1 LPFNKKSLN
10 LKAMLEQR
18 KEQGLIAVLNRIGV
32 EAVNWAR
39 ENGNYT
45 DRTGNL
51 RNSINYAIFKDGKLY
66 NDFGNLT
73 SEQISY
79 ITNEIEIVNGYTLV
93 IYAGMYYGV
102 YVEARGYVVLSGSLQ
117 ASETSKLLAEALG
130 NAVRRL

>member
-1 LPFNKKSLN
+1 
-10 LKAMLEQR
+10 MLEQR

-39 ENGNYT
+39 QNGNYT

-51 RNSINYAIFKDGKLY
+51 RNSINYAIFKDSKLLHD
-66 NDFGNLT
+66 NGNLT
-73 SEQISY
+73 SEQISA
-79 ITNEIEIVNGYTLV
+79 ISNEIEKVNGYTLV
-93 IYAGMYYGV
+93 IYAGMYYGI

>member
-1 LPFNKKSLN
+1 ML
-10 LKAMLEQR
+10 LKR
-18 KEQGLIAVLNRIGV
+18 KDEGLLAVLNRIGV

-45 DRTGNL
+45 DRTSNL

-102 YVEARGYVVLSGSLQ
+102 YVEARGYVVLSGPLQ
-117 ASETSKLLAEALG
+117 ASETSKLLVEALG

>member
-1 LPFNKKSLN
+1 MPFNKKSLN
-10 LKAMLEQR
+10 LRSMLEQR

-39 ENGNYT
+39 QNGNYT

-73 SEQISY
+73 SEQVSY
-79 ITNEIEIVNGYTLV
+79 ITNEIEKVNGYTLV
-93 IYAGMYYGV
+93 IYAGMYYGI
-102 YVEARGYVVLSGSLQ
+102 YVEARGYTVLSGALE
-117 ASETSKLLAEALG
+117 ASETSKLLMEALG

>member
-1 LPFNKKSLN
+1 MPFNKKSLN
-10 LKAMLEQR
+10 LRSMLEQR

-39 ENGNYT
+39 QNGNYT

-51 RNSINYAIFKDGKLY
+51 RNSINYAIFKDSKLLQD
-66 NDFGNLT
+66 NGSLT
-73 SEQISY
+73 SEQISS
-79 ITNEIEIVNGYTLV
+79 ISNELEKVNGYTLV

>member
-1 LPFNKKSLN
+1 MPFNKKVELTKML
-10 LKAMLEQR
+10 LKR
-18 KEQGLIAVLNRIGV
+18 KDEGLLAVLNRIGV

-45 DRTGNL
+45 DRTSNL

-117 ASETSKLLAEALG
+117 ASETSKLLVEALG

>member
-1 LPFNKKSLN
+1 ML
-10 LKAMLEQR
+10 LKR
-18 KEQGLIAVLNRIGV
+18 KDEGLLAVLNRIGV

-39 ENGNYT
+39 QNGNYT

-79 ITNEIEIVNGYTLV
+79 ITNEIEKVNGYTLIV
-93 IYAGMYYGV
+93 YAGMYYGI
-102 YVEARGYVVLSGSLQ
+102 YVEARGYVVLSGALE
-117 ASETSKLLAEALG
+117 ASETSKLLVEALG

>member
-1 LPFNKKSLN
+1 ML
-10 LKAMLEQR
+10 LKR
-18 KEQGLIAVLNRIGV
+18 KDEGLLAVLNRIGV

-45 DRTGNL
+45 DRTSNL

-117 ASETSKLLAEALG
+117 ASETSKLLVEALG

>member
-1 LPFNKKSLN
+1 ML
-10 LKAMLEQR
+10 LKR
-18 KEQGLIAVLNRIGV
+18 KDEGLLAVLNRIGV

-51 RNSINYAIFKDGKLY
+51 RNSINYAIFKDSKLLQD
-66 NDFGNLT
+66 NGNLT
-73 SEQISY
+73 SEQISS
-79 ITNEIEIVNGYTLV
+79 ISIELEKVNGYTLV

-102 YVEARGYVVLSGSLQ
+102 YVEARGYVVLSGALQ
-117 ASETSKLLAEALG
+117 ASETSKLLVEALG

>member
-1 LPFNKKSLN
+1 ML
-10 LKAMLEQR
+10 LKR
-18 KEQGLIAVLNRIGV
+18 KDEGLLAVLNRIGV

-51 RNSINYAIFKDGKLY
+51 RNSINYAIFKDSKLLQD
-66 NDFGNLT
+66 NGNLT

-79 ITNEIEIVNGYTLV
+79 ITNEIEKVNGYTLV

-102 YVEARGYVVLSGSLQ
+102 YVEARGYVVLSGALQ
-117 ASETSKLLAEALG
+117 ASETSKLLVEALG

>member
-1 LPFNKKSLN
+1 LPFDKKIELTKML
-10 LKAMLEQR
+10 LKR
-18 KEQGLIAVLNRIGV
+18 KDEGLLAVLNRIGV

-51 RNSINYAIFKDGKLY
+51 RNSINYAIFKDSKLLQD
-66 NDFGNLT
+66 NGNLT
-73 SEQISY
+73 SEQISA
-79 ITNEIEIVNGYTLV
+79 ISNEIEKVNGYTLV

-117 ASETSKLLAEALG
+117 ASETSKLLVEALG